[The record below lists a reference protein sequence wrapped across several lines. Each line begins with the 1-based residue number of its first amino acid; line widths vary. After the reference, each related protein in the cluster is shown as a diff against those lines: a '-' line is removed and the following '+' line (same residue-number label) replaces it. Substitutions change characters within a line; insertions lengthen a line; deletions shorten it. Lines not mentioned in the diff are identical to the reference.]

1 MIEEKEKSPNVEDII
16 SSLKA
21 LRDDLSA
28 NEAEE
33 IKVIAQR
40 WFLVDES
47 INETKRVELLH
58 SAYVQALDEA
68 VKTLTAFSEHL
79 EHIEKMIR
87 NLTSMQIDFSKTD
100 CELFSIAQ
108 ECNPHYTKEEIAHI
122 MRSCYSQQLLE
133 VITFLKNLLGTSV
146 EL

>member
-28 NEAEE
+28 NEAEA

-40 WFLVDES
+40 WFSVDES

-68 VKTLTAFSEHL
+68 VKMLSTFLEHSEH
-79 EHIEKMIR
+79 
-87 NLTSMQIDFSKTD
+87 SG
-100 CELFSIAQ
+100 
-108 ECNPHYTKEEIAHI
+108 
-122 MRSCYSQQLLE
+122 LL
-133 VITFLKNLLGTSV
+133 
-146 EL
+146 